1 MRVASHLLK
10 THLPLHTW
18 CGVVSALFLIV
29 CFLAGGLT
37 LFLDD
42 LNRWAAPPPPP
53 VMSAP
58 DAAQQ
63 AQLLVYMAAHPE
75 ITTTFTLHLRTDADA
90 PAPLSWAQDGRQF
103 WATQDATGRWRDF
116 SAPAPALG
124 EALDDLHRTAG
135 IPGAVGGYAMGVV
148 AVLYALALLSGTVL
162 LLPRLM
168 RQLFALRLEE
178 VGRRAWLDLH
188 NFLGLGAL
196 PFHLVIAV
204 TTAVFVFYAPL
215 EQAMRSLLPDEHAAV
230 VAETAG
236 QGNLLSP
243 AALLARAQAFA
254 PALQA
259 DRIVFDTLD
268 DRAEALAVVLGET
281 ATGGRRLY
289 VALNPYDGTLR
300 YRNSGGSFYAAAGD
314 AFAALHFGNYGG
326 YPLRWLYFAL
336 ALSGAVLFYTGN
348 LLWLGKRARGGRR
361 EVRVLAALTVGTGCG
376 AICGMAMML
385 LTARFQPQLSLTAQ
399 ALAHTSYYLPF
410 LAANIYAL
418 WRGAA
423 TARVT
428 LPHACIVLLCAIPA
442 TTGLAVAGGLPFTP
456 RLLLPVDATAL
467 LLAIALYLLAPKSRL
482 HTPERS
488 SRITA
493 K

>member
-1 MRVASHLLK
+1 MKVASHLLK

-29 CFLAGGLT
+29 CFLAGALT

-42 LNRWAAPPPPP
+42 LNRWAAPPPPS
-53 VMSAP
+53 VMPAP
-58 DAAQQ
+58 DARQQ
-63 AQLLVYMAAHPE
+63 AQLLDYMAAHPE
-75 ITTTFTLHLRTDADA
+75 ITTTFTLHLRTTADA
-90 PAPLSWAQDGRQF
+90 PAPLSWERDGEQF
-103 WATQDATGRWRDF
+103 WATRDANGQWRRF
-116 SAPAPALG
+116 SAPLPALG
-124 EALDDLHRTAG
+124 EVLDDLHRTAG
-135 IPGAVGGYAMGVV
+135 IPGAVGAYAMGVV

-162 LLPRLM
+162 LLPRLK
-168 RQLFALRLEE
+168 RQLFALRPEG
-178 VGRRAWLDLH
+178 GRRAWLDLH
-188 NFLGLGAL
+188 TFLGLSAL

-215 EQAMRSLLPDEHAAV
+215 EQVMRSLLPDDPAAAV
-230 VAETAG
+230 AEIAG
-236 QGNLLSP
+236 QGNLLPP

-336 ALSGAVLFYTGN
+336 ALSGAALFYTGN
-348 LLWLGKRARGGRR
+348 LLWLGKRARGERR
-361 EVRVLAALTVGTGCG
+361 EVRLLAALTVGTGCG

-385 LTARFQPQLSLTAQ
+385 LTARFQPLLPLTAEM
-399 ALAHTSYYLPF
+399 LAHASYYLPF
-410 LAANIYAL
+410 LAANAYAL
-418 WRGAA
+418 RRGAGA
-423 TARVT
+423 TAA
-428 LPHACIVLLCAIPA
+428 LLCASIALLCAIPA

-467 LLAIALYLLAPKSRL
+467 LLALTLYPFARKAR
-482 HTPERS
+482 
-488 SRITA
+488 
-493 K
+493 